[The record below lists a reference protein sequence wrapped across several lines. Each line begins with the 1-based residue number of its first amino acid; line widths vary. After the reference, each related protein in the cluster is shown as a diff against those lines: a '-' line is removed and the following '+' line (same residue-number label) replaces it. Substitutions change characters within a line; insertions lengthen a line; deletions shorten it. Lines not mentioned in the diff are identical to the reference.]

1 MARRSNTG
9 KFIISAGEVGQ
20 FVYCQESWRLRHQT
34 ATKESISQKEY
45 LDRKSGRAL
54 HTQWSS
60 NLDEAAHLGEGLRF
74 LVALLI
80 TTVVIICTY

>member
-1 MARRSNTG
+1 MARRNNTG

-34 ATKESISQKEY
+34 NSKESITAKESS
-45 LDRKSGRAL
+45 DRKTGKTL
-54 HTQWSS
+54 HHEWSS
-60 NLDEAAHLGEGLRF
+60 NLDQAAHLGEGLRF

-80 TTVVIICTY
+80 TTVVIVCTY